1 MKKHFNKNFKPGKP
15 FEGMVKQ
22 LKREHLILVAMS
34 KFEDFKKALNEEE
47 IEYDLGDFFGD
58 GIIVVE
64 K

>member
-1 MKKHFNKNFKPGKP
+1 MKKRFNKTFKPGKP

-22 LKREHLILVAMS
+22 LKREHLILVTMD
-34 KFEDFKKALNEEE
+34 KFEDFKKALTKEE

-58 GIIVVE
+58 GIIVME